1 MIYYRVVLVICVILH
16 QFTIVSTGTNDND
29 PELLWSSEE
38 GNSQNTYR
46 IVPSVGTNYSKLPWT
61 YEYNLTSQ
69 DVTQFG
75 QGAGINGDLY
85 FFLSETRYHKGKY
98 YFFSHSSCTVFIF
111 AKFIQEKTP

>member
-1 MIYYRVVLVICVILH
+1 MGYYLVVLLICVILH
-16 QFTIVSTGTNDND
+16 QFTIADATIDD
-29 PELLWSSEE
+29 DEPESLWATDK

-46 IVPSVGTNYSKLPWT
+46 IVPSMATNYSKLPWI

-85 FFLSETRYHKGKY
+85 FFLSETRSHPGKRLFTPFHPY
-98 YFFSHSSCTVFIF
+98 ICSFS
-111 AKFIQEKTP
+111 